1 MNSKAIHK
9 ILSPTGWGFFLAVCS
24 TFAHAD
30 MSECMNMQNQ
40 DKKNM
45 CMASYSG
52 SSTFCEKIRNYEDR
66 TQCMR
71 MVIAK
76 QRTAQYSTIRPKEE
90 KQGE

>member
-1 MNSKAIHK
+1 MRNIII
-9 ILSPTGWGFFLAVCS
+9 ILSLLLIPIITKS
-24 TFAHAD
+24 D

-52 SSTFCEKIRNYEDR
+52 SATFCDKIKNFGDR
-66 TQCMR
+66 THCMR

-76 QRTAQYSTIRPKEE
+76 QRTSQYGTTKEKKE
-90 KQGE
+90 GE

>member
-1 MNSKAIHK
+1 
-9 ILSPTGWGFFLAVCS
+9 
-24 TFAHAD
+24 

-52 SSTFCEKIRNYEDR
+52 SSTFCDKIKNFGDR

-76 QRTAQYSTIRPKEE
+76 QRTAQYGTTKPKEKKE
-90 KQGE
+90 GE

>member
-1 MNSKAIHK
+1 MPRKGLFYMRNII
-9 ILSPTGWGFFLAVCS
+9 ILLLLLIPIITKS
-24 TFAHAD
+24 D

-52 SSTFCEKIRNYEDR
+52 SSTFCDKIKNFGDR

-76 QRTAQYSTIRPKEE
+76 QRTAQYGTTKEK

>member
-1 MNSKAIHK
+1 MHIII
-9 ILSPTGWGFFLAVCS
+9 ILSLLLIPIITKS
-24 TFAHAD
+24 D

-52 SSTFCEKIRNYEDR
+52 SSTFCDKIKNFGDR

-76 QRTAQYSTIRPKEE
+76 QRTAQYGTTKEKKE
-90 KQGE
+90 GE

>member
-1 MNSKAIHK
+1 MQNI
-9 ILSPTGWGFFLAVCS
+9 ILLLIFLPFYS
-24 TFAHAD
+24 YAD
-30 MSECMNMQNQ
+30 MSECVNIPVL

-52 SSTFCEKIRNYEDR
+52 SSTFCEKIKNFENR

-71 MVIAK
+71 MVVSK
-76 QRTAQYSTIRPKEE
+76 QRVMQYSTVKPKEE

>member
-1 MNSKAIHK
+1 MRNIII
-9 ILSPTGWGFFLAVCS
+9 ILSLLLIPIITKS
-24 TFAHAD
+24 D

-52 SSTFCEKIRNYEDR
+52 SSTFCDKIKNFGDR

-76 QRTAQYSTIRPKEE
+76 QRTAQYGTTK
-90 KQGE
+90 

>member
-1 MNSKAIHK
+1 MRNIII
-9 ILSPTGWGFFLAVCS
+9 ILSFLLIPIITKS
-24 TFAHAD
+24 D

-52 SSTFCEKIRNYEDR
+52 SSTFCDKIKNFGDR

-76 QRTAQYSTIRPKEE
+76 QRTAQYGTIKPKEKKE
-90 KQGE
+90 GE